1 MTTTNDYLTSLPDW
15 SIGTASAA
23 AKSVG
28 IDLGP
33 EHMVILEVAR
43 QFFNDYG
50 FSPSMRPLCKNLTVS
65 LGVDKGRSLVFKFR
79 CDMIILSQQE
89 ISATPKG
96 ADKLSPEQVAQLMP
110 QLPEWTIITIDTIEQ
125 LYRAYSL
132 KDFNAAISFSNKI
145 AAIADN
151 ADHHPTLS
159 VQWGTLAV
167 YWWSHSINGI
177 HINDLVMAAKTDE
190 IYKAL

>member
-1 MTTTNDYLTSLPDW
+1 
-15 SIGTASAA
+15 
-23 AKSVG
+23 
-28 IDLGP
+28 
-33 EHMVILEVAR
+33 
-43 QFFNDYG
+43 
-50 FSPSMRPLCKNLTVS
+50 
-65 LGVDKGRSLVFKFR
+65 
-79 CDMIILSQQE
+79 MIILSQQE

-167 YWWSHSINGI
+167 YWWSTVS
-177 HINDLVMAAKTDE
+177 MAYILMTSSWRRKLMRSTRLYD
-190 IYKAL
+190 Y

>member
-1 MTTTNDYLTSLPDW
+1 
-15 SIGTASAA
+15 
-23 AKSVG
+23 
-28 IDLGP
+28 
-33 EHMVILEVAR
+33 
-43 QFFNDYG
+43 
-50 FSPSMRPLCKNLTVS
+50 
-65 LGVDKGRSLVFKFR
+65 
-79 CDMIILSQQE
+79 MIILSQQE
-89 ISATPKG
+89 ISATPKD
-96 ADKLSPEQVAQLMP
+96 ANKWNPEQVAQLMP
-110 QLPEWTIITIDTIEQ
+110 QLPEWIIITINTIEQ

-132 KDFNAAISFSNKI
+132 KDFNEAISFSNKI

-167 YWWSHSINGI
+167 YWWSHSINGL